1 MKAAHITR
9 LRLTDFRGY
18 GALDLDVDARP
29 VVLFGP
35 NGAGKTN
42 ILEAISFLAPG
53 KGLRGAETEAVAR
66 HDGTMAAPGWAV
78 FAQASGRRG
87 ALTLAAGARLGARR
101 ETRLDGSPV
110 SRAALSRAFPMLAL
124 QPEED
129 RLFAGPRAERLKF
142 FDDLVAA
149 ADPGHGETLTA
160 YDKLRRQR
168 QRVLEDG
175 RADPAW
181 LGAIEADMAAHG
193 VAIAASRLDALSRL
207 QAEIDAAPDSAFP
220 KAALALDGAT
230 EADLAHGLKSGE
242 AEDALRQRLLSGR
255 DRDAASGRSLSL
267 GPHRT
272 DLTARHVAKDR
283 PAGECSTGE
292 QKALVVRLA
301 LAQASVLARTTGAA
315 PLLLLDEA
323 CAHLDAD
330 RRAGLAQAISELG
343 AQAWLTGVE
352 RSLFEA
358 FDGGAQMFEVRAGQV
373 KAVLRP

>member
-1 MKAAHITR
+1 MKSAHITR

-29 VVLFGP
+29 VVIHGP

-53 KGLRGAETEAVAR
+53 KGLRGADTEVVVR
-66 HDGTMAAPGWAV
+66 HDGDMAAPAWAV
-78 FAQASGRRG
+78 FAEASGARG
-87 ALTLAAGARLGARR
+87 ALTLAAGARVGARR
-101 ETRLDGSPV
+101 ETRLDGAPV
-110 SRAALSRAFPMLAL
+110 SRAALARAFPMLAL

-142 FDDLVAA
+142 YDGLVSAA
-149 ADPGHGETLTA
+149 APDHGEALNA

-168 QRVLEDG
+168 QKLLEDG

-181 LGAIEADMAAHG
+181 LDALETDMAAHG
-193 VAIAASRLDALSRL
+193 VAVAAVRLDALSRL
-207 QAEIDAAPDSAFP
+207 QAEIDAAPDTAFP
-220 KAALALDGAT
+220 KAGLALDGAT
-230 EADLAHGLKSGE
+230 EADLATGMKSGE
-242 AEDALRQRLLSGR
+242 AEDALQGRLREGR

-272 DLTARHVAKDR
+272 DLTARHTGKDR

-301 LAQASVLARTTGAA
+301 LAQARVLARATGAA

-330 RRAGLAQAISELG
+330 RRAGLAEAISDLG

-352 RSLFEA
+352 RGLFDA
-358 FDGGAQMFEVRAGQV
+358 FDGRAQILEVTAGQV
-373 KAVLRP
+373 TPR

>member
-1 MKAAHITR
+1 MKAAFITR

-18 GALDLDVDARP
+18 GALDLDLDARP
-29 VVLFGP
+29 VVIFGP

-53 KGLRGAETEAVAR
+53 KGLRSADTESVVRQSAD
-66 HDGTMAAPGWAV
+66 HTAPAWGV
-78 FAQASGRRG
+78 FAEASGARG

-110 SRAALSRAFPMLAL
+110 SRAALAKAFPMLAL

-142 FDDLVAA
+142 FDTLVGASQ
-149 ADPGHGETLTA
+149 PSHGDSLAA

-175 RADPAW
+175 RRDLDW
-181 LGAIEADMAAHG
+181 LHALETDMAAHG
-193 VAIAASRLDALSRL
+193 VAIAATRLDALARL
-207 QAEIDAAPDSAFP
+207 QGEIDVAPESAFP

-230 EADLAHGLKSGE
+230 EADLAAGLGSSD
-242 AEDALRQRLLSGR
+242 AEDALQDRLLAGR
-255 DRDAASGRSLSL
+255 DRDAASGRSLSQ

-272 DLTARHVAKDR
+272 DLTARHTGKDR

-301 LAQASVLARTTGAA
+301 LAQARVLARTMGAA

-330 RRAGLAQAISELG
+330 RRAGLADAITDLG

-352 RSLFEA
+352 RSLFET
-358 FDGGAQMFEVRAGQV
+358 FDGKAQMFEVDTATV
-373 KAVLRP
+373 RPG